1 MKQLVANTDPQDLVI
16 DRLIRDGEVAVL
28 YSPGYGAG
36 WSTWCHEDLSVRLSM
51 VFDPQIADIVDQR
64 GPDWREKAE
73 AIALVKYPEAYIGG
87 LSDLQVKWVPRGTQF
102 RVLEYDGSESV
113 EINGEIEWIT
123 A

>member
-1 MKQLVANTDPQDLVI
+1 MM

-36 WSTWCHEDLSVRLSM
+36 WSTWCHEDEQMRLSM
-51 VFDPQIADIVDQR
+51 LFDPQIADIRDR
-64 GPDWREKAE
+64 GDADWQEKAE

-87 LSDLQVKWVPRGTQF
+87 LADIQVRWLPVGTQF
-102 RVLEYDGSESV
+102 RVLEYDGHESIEIKSE
-113 EINGEIEWIT
+113 IAWIT

>member
-1 MKQLVANTDPQDLVI
+1 VTE
-16 DRLIRDGEVAVL
+16 RLIRDGSVAVL

-36 WSTWCHEDLSVRLSM
+36 WSTWCQEDVTMRLSM
-51 VFDPQIADIVDQR
+51 LFDPQIADIRDR
-64 GPDWREKAE
+64 SDADWKEKAQ

-87 LSDLQVKWVPRGTQF
+87 LSDLEVRWLPVGTQF

-113 EINGEIEWIT
+113 EVNGEIEWIT

>member
-1 MKQLVANTDPQDLVI
+1 MKQLIVNTDPQDVAV
-16 DRLIRDGEVAVL
+16 DRLIRDGRAAVL
-28 YSPGYGAG
+28 YSPGHGAG
-36 WSTWCHEDLSVRLSM
+36 WSTWNHEHFLEML
-51 VFDPQIADIVDQR
+51 FDPQIADIVDQR
-64 GPDWREKAE
+64 GPDWREQAE

-87 LSDLQVKWVPRGTQF
+87 LSDLEVRWLPVGTQF